1 MSVQKVMPTAWLL
14 IAIAAMIALHFLL
27 PVMTIVPPLW
37 NLLGI
42 IPLAL
47 GVIVNLVAD
56 RAFHRART
64 TVKPFEESSALITD
78 GVFRFSRNPMYLG
91 FVLVL
96 LGIAVLVRTL
106 TPYGVV
112 IAFAI
117 WTDRTYVAVEERM
130 LAEKFGAQWEAYRRR
145 TRRWI

>member
-1 MSVQKVMPTAWLL
+1 MNVKRIMPTTWLL
-14 IAIAAMIALHFLL
+14 TAIVAMVALHFLL
-27 PVMTIVPPLW
+27 PVTTVVPSLW

-47 GVIVNLVAD
+47 GVIINLVAD
-56 RAFHRART
+56 RAFHQART

-78 GVFRFSRNPMYLG
+78 GVFRISRNPMYLG

-106 TPYGVV
+106 TPYAVV
-112 IAFAI
+112 VAFAI
-117 WTDRTYVAVEERM
+117 WTDRMYVAVEERM
-130 LAEKFGAQWEAYRRR
+130 LAARFGAQWEAYRQR